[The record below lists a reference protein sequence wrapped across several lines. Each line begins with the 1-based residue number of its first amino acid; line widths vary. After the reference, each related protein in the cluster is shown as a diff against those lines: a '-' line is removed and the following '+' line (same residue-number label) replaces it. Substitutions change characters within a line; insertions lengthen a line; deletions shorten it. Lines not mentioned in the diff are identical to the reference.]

1 MPEMDASDTC
11 HHLRRCMALS
21 RCSAAHLANLAVLFV
36 QVLHPAEALL
46 QSVQLQT
53 PSLPRHAMRGL
64 PEMVRMKAAPLIIGP
79 KGSRRVELELR
90 VPVPGAFGAMNIS
103 GPVSDWSYP
112 PEAFKV
118 SPGFYVEQQFT
129 RDSITNLF
137 FCSWAPLRKPPR

>member
-1 MPEMDASDTC
+1 MPEMDAPDTC
-11 HHLRRCMALS
+11 HHLRQCMALS
-21 RCSAAHLANLAVLFV
+21 RCSAAYLANLAVLVV

-53 PSLPRHAMRGL
+53 PSLPRHAMRGR
-64 PEMVRMKAAPLIIGP
+64 PEIARMKAAPLIIGP

-90 VPVPGAFGAMNIS
+90 VPAPGAFGAMNIS

-118 SPGFYVEQQFT
+118 SPGFCVEQQFI
-129 RDSITNLF
+129 RDSITHL
-137 FCSWAPLRKPPR
+137 CWAPWKPPR